1 MEPTE
6 QVSEKQREIV
16 RGAATVFAQYG
27 YHKTSMNDII
37 GASRVSRATVYKYFG
52 SKEDVFRAVI
62 WQEKKEAV
70 KAIEGAVAAEASTRG
85 KLKAMFTTSLR
96 MLDEKMNLYRLTR
109 RSFTELFP
117 PKESEEG
124 ELKARMG
131 EVIEILTEILGA
143 GVAAGD
149 LVVKD
154 TELVVEV
161 FLAAFRGIMVGAF
174 AHADRRPPDELAE
187 AMVDV
192 FLDGLR
198 ARSEA

>member
-1 MEPTE
+1 
-6 QVSEKQREIV
+6 
-16 RGAATVFAQYG
+16 
-27 YHKTSMNDII
+27 MNI
-37 GASRVSRATVYKYFG
+37 
-52 SKEDVFRAVI
+52 
-62 WQEKKEAV
+62 
-70 KAIEGAVAAEASTRG
+70 
-85 KLKAMFTTSLR
+85 TSLESG
-96 MLDEKMNLYRLTR
+96 DQKGSEQQ
-109 RSFTELFP
+109 P
-117 PKESEEG
+117 PSVRECS
-124 ELKARMG
+124 
-131 EVIEILTEILGA
+131 VGA

-198 ARSEA
+198 ARSES